1 MSETDRSRNDA
12 PLSAALD
19 LGDAIAQAKLTVG
32 PAADPFEREADVVAD
47 RVVRSLR
54 SGGAG
59 SEPIDGDAAPVAQR
73 VQRSAGVGAAGG
85 AVDGDTERSIQS
97 ARGGGKAMPSA
108 MREPMESAFG
118 ADFSGVR
125 IHEGSQSADLND
137 RIQAKAFTVGSDV
150 FFRDGAP
157 DVSSSGGQ
165 HLLAHEL
172 THTIQQGGAGVQ
184 RTSEIAGEVSQGE
197 EVVQRMPAPA
207 TLKKRMGKEAKQG
220 RKVFGKVRG
229 ATNTYNKLL
238 AAIDA
243 HSNYI
248 KNQEIG
254 PDLARATAQSSSIIT
269 LIGQVE
275 AAAKSYLGKKE
286 KDQEASVTA
295 VCHELIA
302 MAPFECAAAVDLAQF
317 WGSQPTMGGIGKPK
331 WYLVLP
337 TDPRTYTPKTA
348 GDLVDSAVTDL
359 EGGRTEG
366 GQNKEV
372 KQVENA
378 GGDVG
383 FFANDDRD
391 GDYSAEEYEAPKWML
406 EQYGVQE
413 GEFALGNRSI
423 AMSRLDS
430 LLGAGV
436 IARTERALKGD
447 KLGTFQADAS
457 QNGGIAMK
465 NALKAN
471 QIDSSSDANLARL
484 LSRLQLIDAIAG
496 QVDRHQGNY
505 FVRFGPNGKV
515 ASVTGIDLDMAWT
528 PDSDDARWKFDV
540 EKRVDKY
547 PGFSRF
553 CDKELAEKIIAMQ
566 AGDLQAILA
575 HLLTPKEVEA
585 AVARLIVLQGQ
596 LKLLQAQGKLLA
608 PNEWTQH
615 VLAEIKDEVS
625 DEAGFDPQKSYFGR
639 DHSDR

>member
-1 MSETDRSRNDA
+1 MSATERSRRDE
-12 PLSAALD
+12 PLSAAID

-32 PAADPFEREADVVAD
+32 PAADPYEREADAVAD

-54 SGGAG
+54 SGGAA
-59 SEPIDGDAAPVAQR
+59 SEPVDGDAAPVAQR

-85 AVDGDTERSIQS
+85 AVDSDTEKSIQS

-157 DVSSSGGQ
+157 DVSSTGGQ

-220 RKVFGKVRG
+220 RKVFGKVFG

-248 KNQEIG
+248 KSTEIG
-254 PDLARATAQSSSIIT
+254 SDMKRAMAQATSIMA
-269 LIGQVE
+269 LVDNV
-275 AAAKSYLGKKE
+275 ASAAKAYLGKKE
-286 KDQEASVTA
+286 KEQEPSVTA

-302 MAPFECAAAVDLAQF
+302 SVPFERDAVFEVARI
-317 WGSQPTMGGIGKPK
+317 WANRPTIGGVGHPK
-331 WYLVLP
+331 WYLQLP
-337 TDPRTYTPKTA
+337 SDPRNR
-348 GDLVDSAVTDL
+348 VTDVV
-359 EGGRTEG
+359 GGSVAA

-372 KQVENA
+372 KQVENSK
-378 GGDVG
+378 GEKG
-383 FFANDDRD
+383 FFANDDLG
-391 GDYSAEEYEAPKWML
+391 GDYKADEYENAKWML
-406 EQYGVQE
+406 DIYGVKQDDV
-413 GEFALGNRSI
+413 ALGNRSI

-436 IARTERALKGD
+436 IARTERALQGD
-447 KLGTFQADAS
+447 KLGTWMADAS
-457 QNGGIAMK
+457 QHGGMAMVD
-465 NALKAN
+465 ALSADR
-471 QIDSSSDANLARL
+471 IDPMSDGNLARL

-496 QVDRHQGNY
+496 QIDRHSGNY
-505 FVRFGPNGKV
+505 FVHFDANGKV
-515 ASVTGIDLDMAWT
+515 ESITGIDLDMSWVSAQG
-528 PDSDDARWKFDV
+528 D
-540 EKRVDKY
+540 EKNQFKIDENVDKY

-553 CDKELAEKIIAMQ
+553 CDKELAEKIIAMEPS
-566 AGDLQAILA
+566 DLQSILA
-575 HLLTPKEVEA
+575 PLIEPKAIAA
-585 AVARLIVLQGQ
+585 AVGRLIA
-596 LKLLQAQGKLLA
+596 LQAKLTELKNQGALLE
-608 PNEWTQH
+608 PHEWTDH
-615 VLAEIKDEVS
+615 VLADIKKDKRPGNFKA
-625 DEAGFDPQKSYFGR
+625 DKSYFGR
-639 DHSDR
+639 DQRG